1 MSNDLITKDQRA
13 KIVEAGT
20 IMNEAF
26 PNSNLQ
32 FCFNLSKTHSNVNW
46 NIKASGIENV
56 EPKKGDR

>member
-1 MSNDLITKDQRA
+1 MNDFVTDAQRA
-13 KIVEAGT
+13 KIVQAGA

-26 PNSNLQ
+26 PNTNLQ
-32 FCFNLSKTHSNVNW
+32 FCFNLSKSHSNVNW